1 MDEASV
7 LNTFETYRVHF
18 DRLFKEREHKY
29 QTTNY
34 MTIDHYHI
42 MDILNK
48 TIRDSM
54 MKKLAEVYNKS
65 GVSRSN
71 TELHRHF
78 LQIQCTLH
86 AATWFA
92 HHKWFTATLDSSTL
106 HGQVQANAAGGSTSD
121 FGST

>member
-7 LNTFETYRVHF
+7 LSTFETYRADF
-18 DRLFKEREHKY
+18 DRLFKERQHKY

-34 MTIDHYHI
+34 MSIDHYHI

-71 TELHRHF
+71 SELQKHF
-78 LQIQCTLH
+78 LK
-86 AATWFA
+86 F
-92 HHKWFTATLDSSTL
+92 
-106 HGQVQANAAGGSTSD
+106 
-121 FGST
+121 